1 MMLDFQHSCASGASM
16 ALRVFLC
23 SLFHAHTNS
32 VFCLV
37 SGESM
42 TCPESVLFQISFRIS
57 I

>member
-1 MMLDFQHSCASGASM
+1 MLDFQHSCASGAPM

-42 TCPESVLFQISFRIS
+42 TCPGSVLFQISFRIS